1 MGNLWRTRP
10 KKSKI
15 SAWEFPQNQKKCI
28 DNYMKSYYYRY
39 DFVLFMWKEILMQNE
54 KSEQKWRRFN
64 YISNE
69 INGLFHEAAL
79 KMKMS
84 DSEMLILYTICNEG
98 NGCLLSE
105 VYKTS
110 GISKQTI
117 NSAVR
122 KLEKEEIVY
131 LKNVDGRSKKIFLT
145 EKGQC
150 EMQGKVLRII
160 ELENTIFGSWTEEEQ
175 ELYVELTQRFESSF
189 REKLKKLWSEEE
201 KE

>member
-1 MGNLWRTRP
+1 
-10 KKSKI
+10 
-15 SAWEFPQNQKKCI
+15 
-28 DNYMKSYYYRY
+28 
-39 DFVLFMWKEILMQNE
+39 MQNE

-189 REKLKKLWSEEE
+189 REKLKKLWVEEE

>member
-1 MGNLWRTRP
+1 
-10 KKSKI
+10 
-15 SAWEFPQNQKKCI
+15 
-28 DNYMKSYYYRY
+28 
-39 DFVLFMWKEILMQNE
+39 MQNE

-98 NGCLLSE
+98 NGCLLSD

-145 EKGQC
+145 EKGQR

-189 REKLKKLWSEEE
+189 REKLKKLWGEEE

>member
-1 MGNLWRTRP
+1 M
-10 KKSKI
+10 I
-15 SAWEFPQNQKKCI
+15 
-28 DNYMKSYYYRY
+28 
-39 DFVLFMWKEILMQNE
+39 NE

-69 INGLFHEAAL
+69 INALFHEAAL
-79 KMKMS
+79 KMGMS

-131 LKNVDGRSKKIFLT
+131 LENVDGRSKKIFLT
-145 EKGQC
+145 EKGQR

>member
-1 MGNLWRTRP
+1 
-10 KKSKI
+10 
-15 SAWEFPQNQKKCI
+15 
-28 DNYMKSYYYRY
+28 
-39 DFVLFMWKEILMQNE
+39 MQNE

-64 YISNE
+64 YITNE
-69 INGLFHEAAL
+69 INALFHEAAL

-145 EKGQC
+145 EKGQR